1 MIRDTSAQ
9 DRPVEKP
16 SLLRRRGLLIGG
28 GIAAAVLVALAA
40 PSVLRA
46 FSAPTSISASRLSTA
61 KVEVGPF
68 VRDIVGEGK
77 VVAANSPTLYAPSSG
92 SLTLLVKAGE
102 AVKKGQLL
110 AKMESPDLAARL
122 AQERSNAEGLRA
134 DAQRAEVEARQQ
146 ASQLKSDVENA
157 NIDFKTAQ
165 TDLDR
170 QTQAF
175 KAGAAAG
182 MQVDHARDTLEKA
195 RITLAHAQALLG
207 LKADS
212 LKLDVQAK
220 RAAAERQ
227 QFMVADLQRQ
237 IDDLQMRSPAD
248 GQVGQLFVD
257 ERATV
262 AKDAKVATIIDLTA
276 LEVQM
281 QVAESFARELAIGMG
296 GDISGNG
303 KTWKGTVRTVSPEVV
318 NGEVAARL
326 RFEGEQPE
334 ALRQNQRLTVRV
346 LLDQRSNVTWVRRGS
361 FADEQGGTQAYVI
374 RDGLAEKVPVKL
386 GARSLDKVEVLS
398 GLKPGDVVV
407 VSGADAFNGAP
418 RVAISN

>member
-9 DRPVEKP
+9 DVTLEKP

-28 GIAAAVLVALAA
+28 GIVIAAVAVLVA

-46 FSAPTSISASRLSTA
+46 FSAPTSVSASRLSTA
-61 KVEVGPF
+61 KVETGPF

-102 AVKKGQLL
+102 PVKKGQLL
-110 AKMESPDLAARL
+110 ARMESPDLSARL

-134 DAQRAEVEARQQ
+134 DAMRAEVEARQQ

-170 QTQAF
+170 QVQAF
-175 KAGAAAG
+175 KAGATAG

-195 RITLAHAQALLG
+195 RVTLAHAQALLA

-227 QFMVADLQRQ
+227 QLMVADLQRQ
-237 IDDLQMRSPAD
+237 VAELQMRSPAD

-262 AKDAKVATIIDLTA
+262 AKDAKVATIIDLSA

-281 QVAESFARELAIGMG
+281 QVAESFARELGLGMS

-318 NGEVAARL
+318 NSEVAARL

-346 LLDQRSNVTWVRRGS
+346 LLDQRSNVTWVRRGT
-361 FADEQGGTQAYVI
+361 FADEMGGTQAYVI

-407 VSGADAFNGAP
+407 VSGAEAFNGAP

>member
-1 MIRDTSAQ
+1 MIRDTSSQ
-9 DRPVEKP
+9 DRLVEKP
-16 SLLRRRGLLIGG
+16 SLVRRRGLLIGG
-28 GIAAAVLVALAA
+28 AVVIAALVIFVA
-40 PSVLRA
+40 PGVLRA
-46 FSAPTSISASRLSTA
+46 FSAPTSVSASRLSTA

-102 AVKKGQLL
+102 PVKKGQLL
-110 AKMESPDLAARL
+110 ARMESPELTARL

-134 DAQRAEVEARQQ
+134 DAMRAEVESRQQ

-195 RITLAHAQALLG
+195 RVTLAHTQALLL

-227 QFMVADLQRQ
+227 QLMVGDLQRQ
-237 IDDLQMRSPAD
+237 VEELQMRSPAN

-257 ERATV
+257 ERATL
-262 AKDAKVATIIDLTA
+262 AKDAKVATI
-276 LEVQM
+276 
-281 QVAESFARELAIGMG
+281 SC
-296 GDISGNG
+296 
-303 KTWKGTVRTVSPEVV
+303 
-318 NGEVAARL
+318 
-326 RFEGEQPE
+326 
-334 ALRQNQRLTVRV
+334 
-346 LLDQRSNVTWVRRGS
+346 
-361 FADEQGGTQAYVI
+361 
-374 RDGLAEKVPVKL
+374 
-386 GARSLDKVEVLS
+386 
-398 GLKPGDVVV
+398 
-407 VSGADAFNGAP
+407 
-418 RVAISN
+418 

>member
-9 DRPVEKP
+9 DRVLDKP
-16 SLLRRRGLLIGG
+16 TLMRRRGLLIVTG
-28 GIAAAVLVALAA
+28 VALAAALVFIA

-46 FSAPTSISASRLSTA
+46 FSAPSSVSASRLSLA
-61 KVEVGPF
+61 KVETGPF
-68 VRDIVGEGK
+68 VRDIAGEGK
-77 VVAANSPTLYAPSSG
+77 VVAANSPTLYAPSAG

-102 AVKKGQLL
+102 VVKKGQLL
-110 AKMESPDLAARL
+110 ARLESPELAARL
-122 AQERSNAEGLRA
+122 AQERSNVEGLRA
-134 DAQRAEVEARQQ
+134 EAQRAEVESRQQ
-146 ASQLKSDVENA
+146 ASQLRSDVENA
-157 NIDFKTAQ
+157 AIDLKTAQ

-170 QTQAF
+170 QAQAF
-175 KAGAAAG
+175 KAGATAG

-195 RITLAHAQALLG
+195 RITLAHAQALLV

-220 RAAAERQ
+220 RAALERQ
-227 QFMVADLQRQ
+227 QLLVADLQRQ
-237 IDDLQMRSPAD
+237 VDELQMRSPAD

-262 AKDAKVATIIDLTA
+262 AKDAKVATVIDLSA

-281 QVAESFARELAIGMG
+281 QVAESFARELGIGMA

-303 KTWKGTVRTVSPEVV
+303 RNWKGRVSTVSPEVV

-326 RFEGEQPE
+326 RFDGEQPE

-346 LLDQRSNVTWVRRGS
+346 LLDQRSNVTWVHRGS
-361 FADEQGGTQAYVI
+361 FADEMGGTQVYVV

-398 GLKPGDVVV
+398 GLKAGDVVV
-407 VSGADAFNGAP
+407 VSGAEAFNNAP

>member
-28 GIAAAVLVALAA
+28 GIAVAVLVALVA

-227 QFMVADLQRQ
+227 QFMVADIQRQ

>member
-9 DRPVEKP
+9 DRTLEQP

-28 GIAAAVLVALAA
+28 GLAIAAAAVFVA

-46 FSAPTSISASRLSTA
+46 FSAPTSISATRLSTA

-92 SLTLLVKAGE
+92 SLTVLVKAGE
-102 AVKKGQLL
+102 SVSKGQLL
-110 AKMESPDLAARL
+110 ARLESPELSARL

-134 DAQRAEVEARQQ
+134 DAMRAEVEARQQ

-157 NIDFKTAQ
+157 SIDFKTAQ

-170 QTQAF
+170 QAQAF
-175 KAGAAAG
+175 KAGATAG

-195 RITLAHAQALLG
+195 RVTLVHAQALLA

-227 QFMVADLQRQ
+227 QLLVADLQRQ
-237 IDDLQMRSPAD
+237 VQELQMRSPAD

-262 AKDAKVATIIDLTA
+262 AKDAKVATIIDLSR

-281 QVAESFARELAIGMG
+281 QVAESFARELGIGMG

-303 KTWKGTVRTVSPEVV
+303 RTWKGKISTVSPEVV

-326 RFEGEQPE
+326 RFDGEQPE

-346 LLDQRSNVTWVRRGS
+346 LLDQRSNVTWVRRGT
-361 FADEQGGTQAYVI
+361 FAEEMGGTQAYVV

>member
-46 FSAPTSISASRLSTA
+46 FSAPTSVSASRLSTSQ
-61 KVEVGPF
+61 VEVGPF

-220 RAAAERQ
+220 RAAADRQ
-227 QFMVADLQRQ
+227 QFMVADIQRQ